1 MPVEIELFLTNNY
14 YDLLDIS
21 KKYTK
26 NDDWASELLHEVII
40 QLYNKKEWNINLQT
54 NQIKY
59 YIIRCLMV
67 NWTYP
72 SSPFCKKHKQ
82 DNKFVELSEA
92 IQLAV
97 EETETETH
105 RLIEL
110 LEIEWTEVNWF
121 NKIIFEKYMVLGSLK
136 KVSKD
141 TKIPLASI
149 GRYVKETK
157 NELKTNTIKK
167 YENL

>member
-1 MPVEIELFLTNNY
+1 MIKEIESYIEANY
-14 YDLLDIS
+14 YQLLGIA

-26 NDDWASELLHEVII
+26 NDDWSSELLHEVIM
-40 QLYNKKEWNINLQT
+40 QLYHKKEWK
-54 NQIKY
+54 IKLDNNSIKS

-67 NWTYP
+67 NWCYP

-82 DNKFVELSEA
+82 DNKFVELNEA
-92 IQLAV
+92 IEMAV
-97 EETETETH
+97 EDTDTDIH
-105 RLIEL
+105 IILDII
-110 LEIEWTEVNWF
+110 EIEWTELNWF
-121 NKIIFEKYMVLGSLK
+121 NKIIFEKYLTLGSLK

-141 TKIPLASI
+141 TTIPLASI

-157 NELKTNTIKK
+157 DIIKKNTINK